1 MLQCPRCNG
10 VLPVWRSQNFH
21 KHAGKN
27 VALAARVLRVVP
39 LEVRAEL
46 VAEAIAWLDE
56 RWRGGVFVPDELLPL
71 VAAA

>member
-1 MLQCPRCNG
+1 
-10 VLPVWRSQNFH
+10 
-21 KHAGKN
+21 
-27 VALAARVLRVVP
+27 
-39 LEVRAEL
+39 VRAEL